1 MSHAAPG
8 KRQDLYV
15 NGISGAASQPGSQVQ
30 IQSTGL
36 LFFKHDEICSVVM
49 VNVRYSSPIDTPEAT
64 PATSPV
70 ATPVGPPVAT
80 TVAATVAST
89 VAA

>member
-30 IQSTGL
+30 IQSTVL

-49 VNVRYSSPIDTPEAT
+49 VTPEAT

-70 ATPVGPPVAT
+70 ATPVGPLVAT

-89 VAA
+89 VPA